1 MARYPHPLILFMGAA
16 IGILFASMEPEVR
29 ITPSP
34 AAEADMASYDGF
46 IFVVQD
52 NLLKKIDSDL
62 KTIKTI
68 RLIPVLPLPPE
79 PEPVKPEPGTMP
91 QNSDYNDLSGT
102 EGLTTIIP
110 SGEVYPPRVSA
121 DKRFVYV
128 LYQGSIYV
136 FDHNLNQIR
145 KKILE

>member
-1 MARYPHPLILFMGAA
+1 MARYPHPLIIFMGAA
-16 IGILFASMEPEVR
+16 IGILFASMEPELR
-29 ITPSP
+29 IAPSISS
-34 AAEADMASYDGF
+34 EADMTSWDGF

-68 RLIPVLPLPPE
+68 RLVPVVPLPPE
-79 PEPVKPEPGTMP
+79 PEPVKPEPGTTP
-91 QNSDYNDLSGT
+91 SNSEYNDLSGT
-102 EGLTTIIP
+102 EGLTTIMP

-121 DKRFVYV
+121 DMRFVYV

-145 KKILE
+145 TKILE